1 MTNPT
6 DAAPDPAEAKR
17 RYAELAA
24 TYERRSRL
32 VKRMRLAAVRRLQ
45 LEPGDHVLDIGCG
58 TGASFPYLVS
68 AVGST
73 GRVTGVD
80 LSDEMTAVA
89 RARVSEAGW
98 DNVAIVVSEAATA
111 PLPTQADGALFFLA
125 HDLVRSPAVLE
136 HVINACRPGAHV
148 VAFGP
153 KTAPR
158 WDWPLNLAV
167 RRGTKRYVTTF
178 EGFDKPWSYL
188 EPLLEDFTAQSL
200 ALGAVY
206 ISHGRVPVGS
216 PRATAPSPT
225 TEPTPGP

>member
-1 MTNPT
+1 MTNLT

-32 VKRMRLAAVRRLQ
+32 VKRMRMAAVRRLQ

-58 TGASFPYLVS
+58 TGASFPHLVS

-89 RARVSEAGW
+89 RARVSQAGW
-98 DNVAIVVSEAATA
+98 DNVDIVVSEAATA
-111 PLPTQADGALFFLA
+111 PLPGQADGALFFLA

-158 WDWPLNLAV
+158 WNWPLNLAV

-178 EGFDKPWSYL
+178 EGFDKPWSHL
-188 EPLLEDFTAQSL
+188 EGLLEDVTAQSL

-206 ISHGRVPVGS
+206 ISHGRVPAPGRSS
-216 PRATAPSPT
+216 PSRSGDSRPSA
-225 TEPTPGP
+225 

>member
-1 MTNPT
+1 MKHPI
-6 DAAPDPAEAKR
+6 DEAPDPAEARR

-32 VKRMRLAAVRRLQ
+32 VKRMRIAAVHRLE
-45 LEPGDHVLDIGCG
+45 LRPGDHVLDVGCG

-73 GRVTGVD
+73 GQVTGVD
-80 LSDEMTAVA
+80 LSDEMAAIA
-89 RARVSEAGW
+89 RARVTQAGW
-98 DNVAIVVSEAATA
+98 DNVDLIVDEAATA
-111 PLPTQADGALFFLA
+111 PLPTPADGALFFLG

-136 HVINACRPGAHV
+136 HVINACRPGARI

-158 WDWPLNLAV
+158 WNWPLNVAV
-167 RRGTKRYVTTF
+167 RCGTKRYVTTF
-178 EGFDKPWSYL
+178 EGFDKPWSHL
-188 EPLLEDFTAQSL
+188 EGLLENFTVQSL

-206 ISHGRVPVGS
+206 LSHGQVPTDS
-216 PRATAPSPT
+216 PAP
-225 TEPTPGP
+225 

>member
-1 MTNPT
+1 MRHPR
-6 DAAPDPAEAKR
+6 DEAPDPAEARR

-32 VKRMRLAAVRRLQ
+32 VRRFRIAAVRRLELQ
-45 LEPGDHVLDIGCG
+45 LGDHVLDLGCG

-80 LSDEMTAVA
+80 LSDEMAAVA
-89 RARVSEAGW
+89 RARVTEAGW
-98 DNVAIVVSEAATA
+98 DNVDIIVSEAVTA
-111 PLPTQADGALFFLA
+111 PIPTQADGALFFLA
-125 HDLVRSPAVLE
+125 HDLVRSPPVLE
-136 HVINACRPGAHV
+136 HVINACRPGAHI

-158 WDWPLNLAV
+158 WNWPLNVAV
-167 RRGTKRYVTTF
+167 RWGTKRYVTTF
-178 EGFDKPWSYL
+178 EGFDKPWSHL
-188 EPLLEDFTAQSL
+188 ESLLEDSTVRSL

-206 ISHGRVPVGS
+206 LGHGRVRADS
-216 PRATAPSPT
+216 PAS
-225 TEPTPGP
+225 

>member
-1 MTNPT
+1 M
-6 DAAPDPAEAKR
+6 DEAPDPAEAR
-17 RYAELAA
+17 RQYAKLAA
-24 TYERRSRL
+24 TYQRRVRL
-32 VKRMRLAAVRRLQ
+32 VKRMRIAAVRRLELQ
-45 LEPGDHVLDIGCG
+45 PGDHVLDLGCG

-89 RARVSEAGW
+89 RARVTTAGW
-98 DNVAIVVSEAATA
+98 DNVDIIVSEAANA
-111 PLPTQADGALFFLA
+111 PLPTQVDGALFFLG

-136 HVINACRPGAHV
+136 HVINACRPGARI

-158 WDWPLNLAV
+158 WNWPLNTVV
-167 RRGTKRYVTTF
+167 RRVTKRYVTTF
-178 EGFDKPWSYL
+178 EGFDKPWSHL
-188 EPLLEDFTAQSL
+188 QPRLEDFTVRSL

-206 ISHGRVPVGS
+206 LGYGRVPADN
-216 PRATAPSPT
+216 PAT
-225 TEPTPGP
+225 

>member
-1 MTNPT
+1 MGEG
-6 DAAPDPAEAKR
+6 PDPAAARR

-24 TYERRSRL
+24 TYERRGRL
-32 VKRMRLAAVRRLQ
+32 ITRMRIAAVRRLE

-80 LSDEMTAVA
+80 LSEEMTAVA
-89 RARVSEAGW
+89 RARISEAGW
-98 DNVAIVVSEAATA
+98 DNVGIVVSEAAAA
-111 PLPTQADGALFFLA
+111 PLPAPADAALLFLV

-136 HVINACRPGAHV
+136 HVIAACRPGARI

-158 WDWPLNLAV
+158 WNWPLNVAV
-167 RRGTKRYVTTF
+167 RQGTRRYVTTF
-178 EGFDKPWSYL
+178 EGFDRPWSHL
-188 EPLLEDFTAQSL
+188 ERLLDGFTAQSL

-206 ISHGRVPVGS
+206 LGCGRVPAGDS
-216 PRATAPSPT
+216 S
-225 TEPTPGP
+225 